1 MNPGQIGPL
10 VKAAVE
16 PVDSPALQTASVA
29 PVNVKPVQP
38 TLLRGTRYSFPLPNL
53 PGYTV
58 KATFVEG
65 DELPNKNIPYQYKFK
80 DVEIYNKDGTMIQQ
94 QKSYV
99 LSYTY
104 NFPQNIIAIDGV
116 PIPNIGVGGR
126 LKKNRRSK
134 HRTKK
139 STRRYGRKRKSRRF
153 HRL

>member
-1 MNPGQIGPL
+1 MNPVKIGPL
-10 VKAAVE
+10 VKASVE
-16 PVDSPALQTASVA
+16 PVNPPALQTAPVA
-29 PVNVKPVQP
+29 PVNIKPVQP
-38 TLLRGTRYSFPLPNL
+38 TLLPGTRYSFPLPNL
-53 PGYTV
+53 PEYTV

-65 DELPNKNIPYQYKFK
+65 DEPPNKNIPYQYKFK
-80 DVEIYNKDGTMIQQ
+80 DVEIYNQAGVLTQQ

-116 PIPNIGVGGR
+116 PIPNIGVGR

-139 STRRYGRKRKSRRF
+139 STRHYGRKRKSRRF